1 MKKTISILIIIV
13 IFITGCKNSKDLE
26 RKEINYGNV
35 TINLKKYNQVEI
47 GISYEELIDIV
58 GEGYTKKQEE
68 DLTIY
73 VCSGIKAGTSAD
85 FTFQDNKLISKNEI
99 GLE

>member
-1 MKKTISILIIIV
+1 MKKTISVLIIIV
-13 IFITGCKNSKDLE
+13 IFITGCKNDKDLKQ
-26 RKEINYGNV
+26 KEINLGNV
-35 TINLKKYNQVEI
+35 TINLEKYNKVET
-47 GISYEELIDIV
+47 GISYEELIDIIG
-58 GEGYTKKQEE
+58 GECAKKNEE

-73 VCSGIKAGTSAD
+73 VCSGIKAGTSAE

>member
-1 MKKTISILIIIV
+1 MKKTISILIVIV
-13 IFITGCKNSKDLE
+13 IFITGCKNDKDL
-26 RKEINYGNV
+26 KQKDINLGNV
-35 TINLKKYNQVEI
+35 TINLEKYNKVEI
-47 GISYEELIDIV
+47 GISYEELIDIIG
-58 GEGYTKKQEE
+58 GECSKKAEE
-68 DLTIY
+68 NSTIY